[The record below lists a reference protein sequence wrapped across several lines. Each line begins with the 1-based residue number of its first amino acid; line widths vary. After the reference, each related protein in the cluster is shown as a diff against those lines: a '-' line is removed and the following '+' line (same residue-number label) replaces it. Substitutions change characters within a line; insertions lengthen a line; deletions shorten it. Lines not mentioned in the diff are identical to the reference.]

1 MISLNDRIL
10 RIFELYLARVTCS
23 ILFLGFL
30 VLQVLSEIYEL
41 NWYNHFMN
49 GVGNALTKNEGTL
62 INIASIFIGIYFTV
76 YTLLGSIKIESTFAS
91 IRKENFIK
99 LVKFIKFA
107 ALGAFV
113 YLFFSIFNSILGSSL
128 TNISLYLQIISTTL
142 LIYMLLSALRLGI
155 VVYLIYEK
163 DLKNIHE
170 LIERDKKEKNEYQ
183 RILFKLNKYL
193 QSFEEEQRQKQA
205 KFVKEQIQK
214 RKEQEKKNP
223 D

>member
-1 MISLNDRIL
+1 MILNDRIIRL
-10 RIFELYLARVTCS
+10 IELYFIRITCFT
-23 ILFLGFL
+23 FLTGFL
-30 VLQVLSEIYEL
+30 VFQVISEFYDLS
-41 NWYNHFMN
+41 WFNHFMIDI
-49 GVGNALTKNEGTL
+49 GKALTKNEGTL

-99 LVKFIKFA
+99 LVKFIKFSA
-107 ALGAFV
+107 VGAFIF
-113 YLFFSIFNSILGSSL
+113 LFYSIFNSILESTL
-128 TNISLYLQIISTTL
+128 INISPYLQIVSIAL

-170 LIERDKKEKNEYQ
+170 LIERDKREKNEYQ

-193 QSFEEEQRQKQA
+193 QSFEEEQR
-205 KFVKEQIQK
+205 VKKAQSMKEYI
-214 RKEQEKKNP
+214 RDRREQEENP